1 MKIILLKN
9 VSKLGEYLDLKRV
22 KAGYARNFLIPK
34 KLATLAT
41 EEKLKWREGML
52 KVKKKKDEEMS
63 KSIKQTAEKLGKLKI
78 EVKSKTGIK
87 GELFEKISA
96 PKLLNILK
104 KKGFELEK
112 KNIILEKPISKTG
125 IHEVTVKLAEGIE
138 NKFKLSVIKEEEKK
152 KVVKK
157 KIVKKTVVKK
167 TAKKKTQK
175 KQSKKNNK

>member
-9 VSKLGEYLDLKRV
+9 VPRLGEYLDLKRV

-34 KLATLAT
+34 KLAILAT

-52 KVKKKKDEEMS
+52 KVKKKKDEEIS
-63 KSIKQTAEKLGKLKI
+63 KSIKQIAEKIGKLKI
-78 EVKSKTGIK
+78 EIKLKAGIK

-96 PKLLNILK
+96 SKLLNILK

-112 KNIILEKPISKTG
+112 KNIILEKPISKIGT
-125 IHEVTVKLAEGIE
+125 HNVTVKLAEGVE
-138 NKFKLSVIKEEEKK
+138 NKFKLIVVKEEEKK

-157 KIVKKTVVKK
+157 KIVKKAVAKK
-167 TAKKKTQK
+167 NSPKKTQK